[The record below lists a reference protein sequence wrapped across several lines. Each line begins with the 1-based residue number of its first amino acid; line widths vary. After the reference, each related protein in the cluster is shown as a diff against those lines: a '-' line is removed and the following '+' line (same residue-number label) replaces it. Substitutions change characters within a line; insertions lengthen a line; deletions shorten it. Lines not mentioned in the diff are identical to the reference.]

1 VRTGRVRGV
10 PAHPQVAVVLCV
22 LLLASFLFD
31 GHTAVVGPW
40 PVIAAA
46 AFAHTAAAAV
56 WVGGVVLL
64 ATLLLVRARAGVPTG
79 AGELAVR
86 FSIPAT
92 AAVVVAGVAGV
103 GLTALIIDSPSDLVT
118 TSWGRVLLVKLALV
132 AVVAL
137 MGYANNRYALPALDA
152 WRPGTAR
159 LLRRTVAAEAAVM
172 VAVLLTTAVLVASQA

>member
-1 VRTGRVRGV
+1 
-10 PAHPQVAVVLCV
+10 VALSV
-22 LLLASFLFD
+22 LLLSSFVLD
-31 GHTAVVGPW
+31 GHSVIVGPW
-40 PVIAAA
+40 PIIAAA
-46 AFAHTAAAAV
+46 ALAHTAAAAV

-64 ATLLLVRARAGVPTG
+64 AVLLLVRARAGVPTG

-92 AAVVVAGVAGV
+92 AAVVVAGVAGL
-103 GLTALIIDSPSDLVT
+103 GLAALIVGSPADLLAT
-118 TSWGRVLLVKLALV
+118 PWGRVLLVKLGLV

-172 VAVLLTTAVLVASQA
+172 IAVLLATAFLVAAQA

>member
-1 VRTGRVRGV
+1 
-10 PAHPQVAVVLCV
+10 VAFVSCV
-22 LLLASFLFD
+22 LLLASFTLD

-40 PVIAAA
+40 PIIAAA
-46 AFAHTAAAAV
+46 TLAHTAAAAV

-64 ATLLLVRARAGVPTG
+64 AILLLVRARAGVPTG

-92 AAVVVAGVAGV
+92 AAVVVAGGAGLA
-103 GLTALIIDSPSDLVT
+103 LTALIIDSPAELLT
-118 TSWGRVLLVKLALV
+118 TPWGRVLLVKLGLV

-159 LLRRTVAAEAAVM
+159 LLRRTVAAEATVM
-172 VAVLLTTAVLVASQA
+172 VAVLLTTALLVASQA